1 MNLNDIVRLWHK
13 TQMGNMHE
21 CKKNQLISADIM
33 WKLYENIQDEVF
45 DVKKSLK
52 DLTTFDADKDC
63 QEYHEEQ
70 DDKAMKN
77 HFYNEDGSKKYE

>member
-21 CKKNQLISADIM
+21 CKKNQLIFADIM

-52 DLTTFDADKDC
+52 DLTTFDIDKDC
-63 QEYHEEQ
+63 NKYHEEQ
-70 DDKAMKN
+70 DHKAMEKQ
-77 HFYNEDGSKKYE
+77 

>member
-1 MNLNDIVRLWHK
+1 MNLNDIVKLWYK

-21 CKKNQLISADIM
+21 CKKNQFIFADIM
-33 WKLYENIQDEVF
+33 WKLYEDIQDEVF

-63 QEYHEEQ
+63 DKYHEEQ
-70 DDKAMKN
+70 DNKAMEK
-77 HFYNEDGSKKYE
+77 

>member
-21 CKKNQLISADIM
+21 CKKNQFIFADIM

-63 QEYHEEQ
+63 DKYHEKQ
-70 DDKAMKN
+70 DDKAK
-77 HFYNEDGSKKYE
+77 EKV